1 MNLVSH
7 QINTMSGEILC
18 PGDKS
23 ISQRILI
30 IGSILNCDMEI
41 DGFLDSADPN
51 STLNALN
58 EIGASIKKEQE
69 KVYLSKRHILFN
81 EPINDL
87 DLGNSGTGARLIL
100 GLISGLGLRSKL
112 VGDSSLSNRPMLR
125 VIKPL
130 IQMGAK
136 IDCFQGTLPIFT
148 IDSKITNNFTYE
160 MPIASAQVKSCL
172 LLAAIA
178 AEKNIKIIEP
188 KITRDHTERMI
199 DYFGGDINFGKKE
212 NNIREI
218 DYKFNNLTPKDSYKV
233 PGDFSSASFIIVATL
248 ISSHSEVLI
257 RNVGLNKTRSGLLK
271 VLKLMGANIQITNQ
285 KMESNEEVGDIIVK
299 SSKLSG
305 IDVPENIIPNII
317 DEIPI
322 LSIAAAF
329 AEGVTKISNASE
341 LRVKESDR
349 LNALS
354 NGLTKLNINHE
365 IFQDGINIT
374 GTKEKIEP
382 KEIIDSFDDHR
393 IAMSFLVAGIKS
405 KKGILV
411 KNCKN
416 IETSFPNFKNIM
428 NSLGMKI
435 DEKN

>member
-7 QINTMSGEILC
+7 QINKMSGEIVC

-58 EIGASIKKEQE
+58 EIGASIKKDQE
-69 KVYLSKRHILFN
+69 KVLLNKRITPFH

-87 DLGNSGTGARLIL
+87 NLGNSGTGARLIL

-112 VGDSSLSNRPMLR
+112 VGDSSLSNRPMQR
-125 VIKPL
+125 VIQPL
-130 IQMGAK
+130 TQMGAK
-136 IDCFQGTLPIFT
+136 IDSNKGKLPIFT
-148 IDSKITNNFTYE
+148 LDSKISNNFKYE

-172 LLAAIA
+172 LLAALA
-178 AEKNIKIIEP
+178 SENNIKVIEP

-199 DYFGGDINFGKKE
+199 DYFGGDISFTQKDNLGVI
-212 NNIREI
+212 N
-218 DYKFNNLTPKDSYKV
+218 YKFHNLTPKDSYKV
-233 PGDFSSASFIIVATL
+233 AGDFSSATFIIVATL
-248 ISSHSEVLI
+248 ISLNSEVLI
-257 RNVGLNKTRSGLLK
+257 KNVGLNKTRSGLLEI
-271 VLKLMGANIQITNQ
+271 LKLMGANIQIKN
-285 KMESNEEVGDIIVK
+285 KKIESNEEVGDIVVK
-299 SSKLSG
+299 SSKLTG
-305 IDVPENIIPNII
+305 VQVPKNIIPNII

-329 AEGVTKISNASE
+329 ADGVTKISNASE

-349 LNALS
+349 LNAIS
-354 NGLTKLNINHE
+354 NGLSKLNIIHE
-365 IFQDGINIT
+365 IFEDGLNIT
-374 GTKEKIEP
+374 GTKEKIDSEE
-382 KEIIDSFDDHR
+382 KINSFDDHR
-393 IAMSFLVAGIKS
+393 IAMSFLIAGIRS
-405 KKGILV
+405 KKGISV
-411 KNCKN
+411 ENCKN
-416 IETSFPNFKNIM
+416 IETSFPNFRNIM

>member
-69 KVYLSKRHILFN
+69 KVYLSKRHIPFN

-148 IDSKITNNFTYE
+148 IGSKITNNFKYE

-233 PGDFSSASFIIVATL
+233 PGDFSSASFVIVATL

-354 NGLTKLNINHE
+354 NGLSKLNINHE
-365 IFQDGINIT
+365 TFQDGINIT

>member
-7 QINTMSGEILC
+7 QINTMSGEIVC

-23 ISQRILI
+23 ISQRILL

-69 KVYLSKRHILFN
+69 KVFLNKRNIPFH

-112 VGDSSLSNRPMLR
+112 VGDSSLSKRPMLR

-136 IDCFQGTLPIFT
+136 IDSSKGTLPIFT
-148 IDSKITNNFTYE
+148 IDSEITNNFKYE

-188 KITRDHTERMI
+188 KTTRDHTERMI

-212 NNIREI
+212 NIGEI
-218 DYKFNNLTPKDSYKV
+218 DYKFNNLIPKDSYKV
-233 PGDFSSASFIIVATL
+233 PGDFSSATFIIVATL

-257 RNVGLNKTRSGLLK
+257 RNVGLNKTRIGLLK

-285 KMESNEEVGDIIVK
+285 KLESNEEVGDIIVK

-305 IDVPENIIPNII
+305 IDVPEHIIPNII

-329 AEGVTKISNASE
+329 ANGVTKISNASE

-349 LNALS
+349 LNAIS
-354 NGLTKLNINHE
+354 SGFSKLNINHE

-374 GTKEKIEP
+374 GTIEKIEP

-405 KKGILV
+405 KKGISV

-416 IETSFPNFKNIM
+416 IETSFPNFRNIM